1 MNMEPF
7 DAYKKYLALKQ
18 HFSKDKYDY
27 FKYNGKVNAK
37 SSSFETRKDKYMFYK
52 LSKKKDVEGY
62 LVANMIENDN
72 AWIGDLLSS
81 ESEQI
86 YNEWLKKQQSISYI
100 FENDISKLKD
110 DLNENIMT
118 KHGEY
123 PFMLKLFFKKEICI
137 ETIVISNDILN
148 FFNHWKNKIEDPV
161 IWPDLYKKCLKYRS
175 FVQFDRQH
183 CLNILK
189 NKFI

>member
-1 MNMEPF
+1 MIMEPF

-62 LVANMIENDN
+62 LIANMIENDN
-72 AWIGDLLSS
+72 TWIGDLLSS

-86 YNEWLKKQQSISYI
+86 YNEWLKRQQSMTYI

-110 DLNENIMT
+110 NLNENIIT

-123 PFMLKLFFKKEICI
+123 PYMLKMFFNKQICL
-137 ETIVISNDILN
+137 ETIIISNEILN
-148 FFNHWKNKIEDPV
+148 FFNHWKNKIDDPV
-161 IWPDLYKKCLKYRS
+161 IWPDLYKKCQKYKS
-175 FVQFDRQH
+175 FIQFDRSV

-189 NKFI
+189 NKFT

>member
-1 MNMEPF
+1 MIMEPF
-7 DAYKKYLALKQ
+7 DAYRKYLALKQ
-18 HFSKDKYDY
+18 HFHKENYDY

-37 SSSFETRKDKYMFYK
+37 STSFETRKDKYMFYK

-62 LVANMIENDN
+62 LVANLIENDN
-72 AWIGDLLSS
+72 TWIGDLLSS
-81 ESEQI
+81 ESEQV
-86 YNEWLKKQQSISYI
+86 YNEWLKRQQSISYI

-110 DLNENIMT
+110 DLHENIMT

-123 PFMLKLFFKKEICI
+123 PHMLKLFFKKEICI
-137 ETIVISNDILN
+137 ETIVISNEILN
-148 FFNHWKNKIEDPV
+148 FFNHWKNKIEDTV
-161 IWPDLYKKCLKYRS
+161 IWPDLYKKCMKYRA
-175 FVQFDRQH
+175 FIHFDRNH

>member
-1 MNMEPF
+1 MIMEPF

-62 LVANMIENDN
+62 LIANMIENDN

-86 YNEWLKKQQSISYI
+86 YNEWLKRQQSMTYI
-100 FENDISKLKD
+100 FENDIGKLKD

-123 PFMLKLFFKKEICI
+123 PHMLKLFFNKQICL
-137 ETIVISNDILN
+137 ETIIISNEILN
-148 FFNHWKNKIEDPV
+148 FFNHWKNKIDDPV
-161 IWPDLYKKCLKYRS
+161 IWPDLYRKCQKYKS
-175 FVQFDRQH
+175 FVQFDRSL

-189 NKFI
+189 NKFT